1 MRSKSRQWWK
11 VAIMALLTT
20 IAFADLA
27 GYGFISYAVDL
38 FGLERVS
45 SENLLKQY
53 AAGLEADVIS
63 EATPTEDDVQA
74 IIAKNKSL
82 LEPGNIVM
90 ADVND
95 SVNVRMEP
103 SEESEK
109 AGKLYKD
116 CAGYIL
122 EYTDDWTK
130 LESGKVVGWVSN
142 QYLLFGNDA
151 KKLADD
157 VGYYQAKVTTETLRV
172 RTEPS
177 VDAGVYGLVAADEVY
192 VVVEQTEDWL
202 VIDFEGAKG
211 YINDDYVDIDFH
223 LDYGETIAQI
233 EAREAAEE
241 AKRKAAEEAAKK
253 KKQENKKKNY
263 GSYAATASDVEL
275 LGALIQCEAGN
286 QSYEGKVAVGAVVM
300 NRVRSKAYP
309 NTIYGVIYAAGQF
322 SPAGSGLVDKRLQKG
337 VSSSCIKAAEEALSG
352 NSPVGGAMHFRPVGN
367 HDGTIIGGHV
377 FW

>member
-20 IAFADLA
+20 IAFADLT
-27 GYGFISYAVDL
+27 GYGFISHAVDL

-45 SENLLKQY
+45 SEELLKQY

-142 QYLLFGNDA
+142 QYLLFGKDA

-177 VDAGVYGLVAADEVY
+177 VDAGVYGLVAQDEVY

-211 YINDDYVDIDFH
+211 YINDDYVDVDFH

-352 NSPVGGAMHFRPVGN
+352 NSPVGSATHFRPVGN

>member
-211 YINDDYVDIDFH
+211 YINDDYVDVDFH

-352 NSPVGGAMHFRPVGN
+352 NSPVGSATHFRPVGN